1 MSRSDVTAGMRHHLR
16 SDSKD
21 FFDRVAV
28 VVGSDDAL
36 TKAHAPLS

>member
-21 FFDRVAV
+21 FFDRAV